1 MATNLSRLTNEVAEV
16 VDACAE
22 STVNAFVYGSY
33 GIMAVEGL
41 KVSANGLK
49 ISYAGLGVE
58 LFIEEAG
65 SILNK
70 L

>member
-1 MATNLSRLTNEVAEV
+1 
-16 VDACAE
+16 
-22 STVNAFVYGSY
+22 
-33 GIMAVEGL
+33 MAVEGL